1 MGLAILQSRA
11 QLGMDAPPVTVE
23 VLLSGGLPCFSIVGL
38 AETALRESKDR
49 VRGAIINSGF
59 DFPQQR
65 ITVNLGPADL
75 PKAGGRFDLAIA
87 LGILAASGRLPVK
100 QLDDYE
106 MYGELALNGA
116 LRPVPGMLSAALQ
129 NRNNR
134 ALLVPRQNA
143 AEAVLAGSEVY
154 AAKSLLQA
162 TAHLLGQTPLESFV
176 GRQPVAQIRT
186 CRDLSEVK
194 GQQRAKRALEITAAG
209 GHNLLL
215 IGPPGTGKSML
226 ARRLPGILPPMT
238 ESEAL
243 ETAAVNSILGKPVDL
258 ERWLE
263 RPFRAPHHTATA
275 VALVG
280 GGSNPRPGEISR
292 SHNGVLF
299 LDELP
304 EFPRHVLEVLREPME
319 AGHISISRAMGQAD
333 FPARFQLVAAMN
345 PCPCGFLGDRLGH
358 CRCSADRIESY
369 RRKISGPLLD
379 RIDMHLEVPRP
390 PREALRPDAPQEESS
405 EAVCERVRRA
415 RKIQLDRSG
424 NCNARLRGQEIASEC
439 NVQPAAWELLE
450 QAMERFAMSAR
461 AAQRALKVART
472 IADLAGVSAVST
484 THMSESLG
492 FRYVD
497 RKTERPL

>member
-11 QLGMDAPPVTVE
+11 QLGLDAPPVTVE

-87 LGILAASGRLPVK
+87 LGILMASGRLPTEV
-100 QLDDYE
+100 LDGYE
-106 MYGELALNGA
+106 TYGELALNGA
-116 LRPVPGMLSAALQ
+116 LRSVPGMLSAAMH
-129 NRNNR
+129 NHTDR
-134 ALLVPRQNA
+134 ALLVPAENA
-143 AEAVLAGSEVY
+143 TEAVLAGGTVY
-154 AAKSLLQA
+154 AAKSLLQV
-162 TAHLLGQTPLESFV
+162 TAHLLGQVQLV
-176 GRQPVAQIRT
+176 PVSGQLPPEQLRYS
-186 CRDLSEVK
+186 RDLAEVK

-226 ARRLPGILPPMT
+226 AKRLPGILPPMS
-238 ESEAL
+238 ENEAL
-243 ETAAVNSILGKPVDL
+243 ETAAINSILGKPLDL
-258 ERWLE
+258 RRWLE
-263 RPFRAPHHTATA
+263 RPFRSPHHTATA

-304 EFPRHVLEVLREPME
+304 EFSRQVLEVLREPME
-319 AGHISISRAMGQAD
+319 AGCITISRAMRQVD
-333 FPARFQLVAAMN
+333 FPAQFQLIAAMN
-345 PCPCGFLGDRLGH
+345 PCPCGYLGDRLGN
-358 CRCSADRIESY
+358 CRCSADRVEAY

-390 PREALRPDAPQEESS
+390 PREALRPDAPLEEAS
-405 EAVCERVRRA
+405 AVVRERVRRA
-415 RKIQLDRSG
+415 REIQLQRSDH
-424 NCNARLRGQEIASEC
+424 CNARLRGADIAAIC
-439 NVQPAAWELLE
+439 ALKPAAWQLLE

-461 AAQRALKVART
+461 AAQRAMKVART
-472 IADLAGVSAVST
+472 IADLAGEPAVSSV
-484 THMSESLG
+484 HMSESLG
-492 FRYVD
+492 FRYQE
-497 RKTERPL
+497 RKTERRM

>member
-11 QLGMDAPPVTVE
+11 QLGLDAPPVTVE

-87 LGILAASGRLPVK
+87 LGILVASGRLPATD
-100 QLDDYE
+100 LDGYE
-106 MYGELALNGA
+106 VYGELALNGA
-116 LRPVPGMLSAALQ
+116 LRPVSGMLSAAMQ
-129 NRNNR
+129 NGTARV
-134 ALLVPRQNA
+134 LLVPVQNA
-143 AEAVLAGSEVY
+143 AEAALAGGSVY
-154 AAKSLLQA
+154 AANSLLQV
-162 TAHLLGQTPLESFV
+162 TAHLFGHEQLNPI
-176 GRQPVAQIRT
+176 VAEHPQEQRRT
-186 CRDLSEVK
+186 YRDLADVK
-194 GQQRAKRALEITAAG
+194 GQRRAKRALEITAAG

-226 ARRLPGILPPMT
+226 AKRLPGILPPLS

-243 ETAAVNSILGKPVDL
+243 ETAAINSLLGKPLDL
-258 ERWLE
+258 TRWLE
-263 RPFRAPHHTATA
+263 RPFRSPHHTATA

-304 EFPRHVLEVLREPME
+304 EFSRHVLEVLREPME
-319 AGHISISRAMGQAD
+319 AGRITISRALRQAD
-333 FPARFQLVAAMN
+333 FPAQFQLVAAMN
-345 PCPCGFLGDRLGH
+345 PCPCGYFGDRLGD
-358 CRCSADRIESY
+358 CRCSADRIDAY

-390 PREALRPDAPQEESS
+390 PLEALRPNAPLEESS
-405 EAVCERVRRA
+405 SAVCERVMKA
-415 RKIQLDRSG
+415 RLIQMDRSG
-424 NCNARLRGQEIASEC
+424 YCNARMESREIATAC
-439 NVQPAAWELLE
+439 ALQPPAWELLE
-450 QAMERFAMSAR
+450 RAMETFAMSAR
-461 AAQRALKVART
+461 AAQRAMKVART
-472 IADLAGVSAVST
+472 IADLAEEPVVNSL
-484 THMSESLG
+484 HMSESLG
-492 FRYVD
+492 FRCLD
-497 RKTERPL
+497 RKAERQ